1 MCLYYLLRS
10 EIMGKFT
17 FAACLTSL
25 LICACGD
32 DASPGD
38 SADTTGPIELTANF
52 VRADPAAES
61 PSGHTQIDSCSTD
74 GETWAG
80 AEASV
85 NIVQDSDRTEI
96 RIEISGAAPNTLFTA
111 WLRLRG
117 TNPDTGESYG
127 GNPITDKGSTA
138 LAPSTALAELA
149 AIAETEGATDAA
161 NALTTDADG
170 NGTLEVVLDFAM
182 IGGAYPF
189 ERYDSALLPVGIVGA
204 PDAPFMIR
212 LASHCTDGLAHGLL
226 QGDREMWFNWAP

>member
-1 MCLYYLLRS
+1 LS
-10 EIMGKFT
+10 GGET
-17 FAACLTSL
+17 E
-25 LICACGD
+25 
-32 DASPGD
+32 
-38 SADTTGPIELTANF
+38 PIELSGDF

-61 PSGHTQIDSCSTD
+61 PSGHTVLDSCATD
-74 GETWAG
+74 GDTWAG

-85 NIVQDSDRTEI
+85 DIVQFSDRTEI
-96 RIEISGAAPNTLFTA
+96 HIEMSGARPDTLFTA

-117 TNPDTGESYG
+117 TNPNTGERYG

-138 LAPSTALAELA
+138 LAPSTALVELA
-149 AIAETEGATDAA
+149 SMTETEGSDEAP
-161 NALTTDADG
+161 NALTTDAAG
-170 NGTLEVVLDFAM
+170 SGTLDVVLDFAM

-189 ERYDSALLPVGIVGA
+189 ERYDPTLLPVGIVGT